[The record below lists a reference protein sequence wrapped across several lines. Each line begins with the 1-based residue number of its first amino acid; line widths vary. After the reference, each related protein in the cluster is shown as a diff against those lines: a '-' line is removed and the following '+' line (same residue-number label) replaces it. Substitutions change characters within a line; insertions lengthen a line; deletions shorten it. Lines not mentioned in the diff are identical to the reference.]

1 MKYNFASKYSQ
12 LVTVT
17 NLFPFEAIQRCQ
29 HCQLCELRE
38 NLNGLIFSG
47 FYVLM
52 KSEFSLVFLSLL
64 NVNGKFDSLSP
75 HQKQHPFCSNIWSMV
90 NANFQLVHFPC
101 HNDTAS

>member
-1 MKYNFASKYSQ
+1 MKYNFASSTRMNTFQ

-17 NLFPFEAIQRCQ
+17 NFFPFEAIQRCQ

-52 KSEFSLVFLSLL
+52 K
-64 NVNGKFDSLSP
+64 
-75 HQKQHPFCSNIWSMV
+75 
-90 NANFQLVHFPC
+90 ANEKRIFPC
-101 HNDTAS
+101 FFVTAQCER